1 MEYFELPLCHESS
14 NIHAYNRHLGS
25 LEQHKLV
32 VLKVITLINW
42 LKCNW
47 SIKQS
52 KAAGLRGLM
61 IILLNA
67 KSHISTETKH
77 PEKVD

>member
-1 MEYFELPLCHESS
+1 MRYFELLLCREPS

-32 VLKVITLINW
+32 VLKVITLVNW

-52 KAAGLRGLM
+52 KAAGLSGLM
-61 IILLNA
+61 ITLLNA